1 MSSSVFST
9 DDPHALLEGMRAA
22 RMAIGRGKVVCIPT
36 DTHYALVAD
45 AFKPAAVAALREVR
59 GMPER
64 APLAVVVPGI
74 PTLAALA
81 ESVPDE
87 VSELVKEFWPGALT
101 VITAAGESLMWDLGD
116 TKGTV
121 ALRMPSHRIA
131 LELLSETG
139 PLVASGAYPVG
150 GTVASGVAQ
159 AQAIFGDSVAVYLDA
174 GDTSTAGEGS
184 TVIDATSL
192 DKPEGKIRVLREG
205 AIPVAD
211 IYAVISASRFA

>member
-1 MSSSVFST
+1 MSSSVFDT
-9 DDPHALLEGMRAA
+9 DDPRTLLEGMRAA
-22 RMAIGRGKVVCIPT
+22 RMAIGRGRVVCVPT
-36 DTHYALVAD
+36 DTQYALVAD
-45 AFKPAAVAALREVR
+45 AFKPSAVAALRAVR

-64 APLAVVVPGI
+64 APLAVLVPGI

-87 VSELVKEFWPGALT
+87 VRDLVKEFWPGALT

-150 GTVASGVAQ
+150 GSGGLRLEEAQTV
-159 AQAIFGDSVAVYLDA
+159 FGDSVAVYLSA
-174 GDTSTAGEGS
+174 GDSGAAGTGS
-184 TVIDATSL
+184 TVIDATGL
-192 DKPEGKIRVLREG
+192 DKPGGKLRVLREG

-211 IYAVISASRFA
+211 IYEVISASRFA

>member
-22 RMAIGRGKVVCIPT
+22 RMAIGRGRVVCIPT

-45 AFKPAAVAALREVR
+45 AFKPTAVAALREVR
-59 GMPER
+59 GMAER
-64 APLAVVVPGI
+64 APMAVLVPGI

-87 VSELVKEFWPGALT
+87 VRTLVKEFWPGALT
-101 VITAAGESLMWDLGD
+101 IITAAGESLMWDLGD

-139 PLVASGAYPVG
+139 PLVGSAAYPVG
-150 GTVASGVAQ
+150 GSGGLGVGQ
-159 AQAIFGDSVAVYLDA
+159 AHEVFGDLVAVYLDA
-174 GDTSTAGEGS
+174 GDSTTAGEGS
-184 TVIDATSL
+184 TVIDATRL
-192 DKPEGKIRVLREG
+192 DKPEGKLRVLREG
-205 AIPVAD
+205 AIAVAD
-211 IYAVISASRFA
+211 IYEVISASRFA

>member
-1 MSSSVFST
+1 VSSTVFDT
-9 DDPHALLEGMRAA
+9 DDPRTLLEGMRAA

-36 DTHYALVAD
+36 DTHYGLVAD
-45 AFKPAAVAALREVR
+45 AFKPSAVAALRLVR
-59 GMPER
+59 GMSER
-64 APLAVVVPGI
+64 APLAVLVPGI

-87 VSELVKEFWPGALT
+87 VSDLVKEFWPGALT

-131 LELLSETG
+131 RELLSETG

-150 GTVASGVAQ
+150 GVAGSGARQ
-159 AQAIFGDSVAVYLDA
+159 AQAVFRDSVAVYLDA
-174 GDTSTAGEGS
+174 GDTGTDRAVS

-192 DKPEGKIRVLREG
+192 DKPEGKLRVLREG
-205 AIPVAD
+205 AIPLAD
-211 IYAVISASRFA
+211 IYSVISASRFA

>member
-1 MSSSVFST
+1 MS
-9 DDPHALLEGMRAA
+9 
-22 RMAIGRGKVVCIPT
+22 
-36 DTHYALVAD
+36 
-45 AFKPAAVAALREVR
+45 
-59 GMPER
+59 ER
-64 APLAVVVPGI
+64 APLAVLVPGI

-87 VSELVKEFWPGALT
+87 VSDLVKEFWPGALT

-131 LELLSETG
+131 RELLSETG

-150 GTVASGVAQ
+150 GVAGSGARQ
-159 AQAIFGDSVAVYLDA
+159 AQAVFGDSVAVYLDA
-174 GDTSTAGEGS
+174 GDTGTDGAVS

-192 DKPEGKIRVLREG
+192 DKPEGKLRVLREG
-205 AIPVAD
+205 AIPLAD
-211 IYAVISASRFA
+211 IYSVISASRFA

>member
-1 MSSSVFST
+1 M
-9 DDPHALLEGMRAA
+9 
-22 RMAIGRGKVVCIPT
+22 
-36 DTHYALVAD
+36 
-45 AFKPAAVAALREVR
+45 
-59 GMPER
+59 
-64 APLAVVVPGI
+64 AVVVPGI

-87 VSELVKEFWPGALT
+87 VRDLVKEFWPGALT
-101 VITAAGESLMWDLGD
+101 VITPAGESLMWDLGD

-192 DKPEGKIRVLREG
+192 DKPEGKLRVLREG